1 MKRCHQIVLIIA
13 TLALCWFAM
22 MAVHETGHVLGAWLT
37 GGSVARVVLHPLTI
51 SRTDLAVNPHPLPVV
66 WAGPVFGVAAPL
78 LAWGVAQ
85 ASGLGIWYLLR
96 FFAGFCL
103 IANGAYLGVGSFD
116 HVGDAGDLLRH
127 GAALWQ
133 LWLFGALCVPAG
145 FLLWHGLGP
154 HFGFGAAE
162 GRVHLPTTY
171 GCLAV
176 LVVVAVLMA
185 LFGGE

>member
-1 MKRCHQIVLIIA
+1 MKRCHQLVLILA
-13 TLALCWFAM
+13 TLALCWFGM
-22 MAVHETGHVLGAWLT
+22 MAVHETGHVFGAWLT

-51 SRTDLAVNPHPLPVV
+51 SRTDLAVNPHPLLVV

-78 LAWGVAQ
+78 IAWGVAQ
-85 ASGLGIWYLLR
+85 ASGLGIGYMLR

-116 HVGDAGDLLRH
+116 RVGDAGDLLRH
-127 GAALWQ
+127 GAAIWQ

-145 FLLWHGLGP
+145 FYLWHGLGP
-154 HFGFGAAE
+154 QFGFGEAE
-162 GRVHLPTTY
+162 GRVHIATAY

-176 LVVVAVLMA
+176 LGVAVVLMA